1 MPRGSKPG
9 ERRGGRKPGTP
20 NKITREKRELLAAL
34 LDKRLPDLDAMIE
47 DTWRGIE
54 IEKQL
59 PTGET
64 VVGRFNASPAD
75 AAKLVLTAAEFAI
88 PKLARM
94 EKTIADA
101 SDEELL
107 SEVRRRAAQAA
118 EASKP

>member
-9 ERRGGRKPGTP
+9 ERRGGRKKGTP
-20 NKITREKRELLAAL
+20 NKITREKRELLAVL
-34 LDKRLPDLDAMIE
+34 LDKRLPDLDEMIE

-54 IEKQL
+54 IEKQM

-64 VVGRFNASPAD
+64 VVGRFNASPGD
-75 AAKLVLTAAEFAI
+75 AAKLVLAAAEYCI

-94 EKTIADA
+94 EKTISDA

-107 SEVRRRAAQAA
+107 AEVRRRAA
-118 EASKP
+118 EAGTP

>member
-1 MPRGSKPG
+1 MAAPKGHPRY
-9 ERRGGRKPGTP
+9 GGRKKGSP

-34 LDKRLPDLDAMIE
+34 LDKRVPDLDAMIE

-54 IEKQL
+54 IEKQM
-59 PTGET
+59 PSGET

-75 AAKLVLTAAEFAI
+75 AAKLVLAAAEYAI

-101 SDEELL
+101 TDEELL
-107 SEVRRRAAQAA
+107 AEVRRRKALA
-118 EASKP
+118 EGQGEGG